1 MGYVLYPIFFYLR
14 GIIRNKK
21 MATTLHFNITTKKV
35 KVDQTVSQDLYGIIT
50 GPSGVAFVT
59 KNAIGNELIDG
70 STQSIYFNLPLDTSN
85 NIVFGTYT
93 IKYGTSVIDP
103 NNSATYTVESFTY
116 LGADV
121 LTACFTV
128 EHNCDYYPTGLI
140 SATDS
145 TYYGNNAGT
154 ASSPEILS
162 RSIYLYYPDGLVNP
176 TPAVNPA
183 EGIQSPITTGNYTLT
198 VDTLATGMWTA
209 IMDVQLLYQ
218 QDDDLVIEYQ
228 LKKTLNHNVACVGQL
243 CSINKCI
250 DGMTQAFNSDVACGV
265 TTPRYAKQLTLINS
279 YFSQYQME
287 RACGNTAKANEYLN
301 LMNELV
307 GGESSCGCSGSGSC
321 SGSCGSS
328 CSCDSCGDDNT
339 PRWINTPGSTTQS
352 ILEQI
357 QGDINTLQ
365 DEIDN
370 LSNGIDS
377 SNSSRWTLGAIQSG
391 LNPGTNNFDI
401 DSGTPSS
408 VTEIYVNRINS
419 SNIDVQAW
427 IVAVVSLYNGGDRP
441 TVIQITKVSNPAIQ
455 GVYQFSS
462 YGSFSG
468 GTWFRFGLT
477 FLSGSGTF
485 LPGDEFNISFLSNG
499 ADGPTGSEGP
509 AGPEGVQGPAGSP
522 GPVGPAGLNW
532 QGAWVSGT
540 SYVEDDAVGY
550 GGASWFCILATSGTT
565 APDLAT
571 SNWALLASQGAIGP
585 QGVQGPMGPQGPPGS
600 VSSIT
605 LTTNDVGG
613 PADFTGEVLN
623 IPIYQAQITHLEYGN
638 ITKTI
643 WNNGKGDV
651 TSNTSF
657 GDDALRSNTTGSETT
672 AIGYS
677 ALSSNTTG
685 NNNTAVGTASLQSN
699 ITGGNNTAV
708 GRNALQLNTTGSVN
722 TAIGVNAL
730 ASNTTGTNN
739 SAVGTGSLRNN
750 TTGSLNTA
758 IGTSALFANTTG
770 GTNTAIGTSA
780 LASNTTGGSN
790 VAIGSNAL
798 QFNTTGGS
806 NTAIGVTTLQSNTTG
821 VNNIGIGVNALYVN
835 TIGSNNT
842 AIGVSSL
849 FSNTTANSNT
859 AIGSYTLQNNTT
871 GNNNVGIGSST
882 LQLNTTG
889 GSNTAIGTYNLL
901 NNTTGSLNT
910 AIGYSALYTNT
921 TGGSN
926 TAIGTSALASNT
938 TGGSNTAIGLGSL
951 QNNTTGINNVAIG
964 ANSIQLNTTG
974 SGNTAIGVNTISGN
988 FSNSVILGYGATA
1001 TNNNQFVVGSSL
1013 YNAGTVSTETNIST
1027 KVWNVIINGVAQKIL
1042 LA

>member
-59 KNAIGNELIDG
+59 KNSLGNELIDG
-70 STQSIYFNLPLDTSN
+70 SIQSIYFNLPLDTSN

-93 IKYGTSVIDP
+93 IKYGTAIIDP
-103 NNSATYTVESFTY
+103 NNSATYTAASFTY

-121 LTACFTV
+121 LTPCFNV

-162 RSIYLYYPDGLVNP
+162 RTLSLFYPDGLVDP
-176 TPAVNPA
+176 TPEVNPA
-183 EGIQSPITTGNYTLT
+183 IGDQSPITTGNYTLT

-218 QDDDLVIEYQ
+218 QDDNLVIEYQ

-391 LNPGTNNFDI
+391 VNPGTNNFDI
-401 DSGTPSS
+401 NSGTPSS

-419 SNIDVQAW
+419 SNIDMQAW

-509 AGPEGVQGPAGSP
+509 AGPQGVQGPAGVP
-522 GPVGPAGLNW
+522 GPVGPAGLTW
-532 QGAWVSGT
+532 RSTWVSGT
-540 SYVEDDAVGY
+540 SYVLNDAVGY
-550 GGASWFCILATSGTT
+550 NGASYFCILATSGTT
-565 APDLAT
+565 APNLAT

-585 QGVQGPMGPQGPPGS
+585 QGVQGPTGPQGPPGS
-600 VSSIT
+600 GSSIT
-605 LTTNDVGG
+605 LTTNDIGG
-613 PADFTGEVLN
+613 PADFTDGVLN

-643 WNNGKGDV
+643 WNNGKGNV

-657 GDDALRSNTTGSETT
+657 GDDALRSNTIGSETT

-685 NNNTAVGTASLQSN
+685 INNTAVGSASLQSN

-708 GRNALQLNTTGSVN
+708 GRNALLLNTTGNSN
-722 TAIGVNAL
+722 TAIGASAL

-739 SAVGTGSLRNN
+739 SAVGTGSLRDN

-758 IGTSALFANTTG
+758 IGVNTLTSNTTG
-770 GTNTAIGTSA
+770 TSNVAIGTSA
-780 LASNTTGGSN
+780 LTTNTTGGAN
-790 VAIGSNAL
+790 VAIGVS
-798 QFNTTGGS
+798 
-806 NTAIGVTTLQSNTTG
+806 TLQSNTTG
-821 VNNIGIGVNALYVN
+821 ANNVGIGVSTMQNN
-835 TIGSNNT
+835 TTGFNNT
-842 AIGVSSL
+842 AVGTFALS
-849 FSNTTANSNT
+849 SNTTSNSNT
-859 AIGSYTLQNNTT
+859 AIGSGTLQSNTT
-871 GNNNVGIGSST
+871 GGNNVGIGSSA

-889 GSNTAIGTYNLL
+889 GSNTAIGTFNLL
-901 NNTTGSLNT
+901 NNTTGSSNT

-926 TAIGTSALASNT
+926 TAIGSSTLQSNT

-951 QNNTTGINNVAIG
+951 QNNTTGTNNVAIG

-988 FSNSVILGYGATA
+988 FSNSVILGNGATA

-1013 YNAGTVSTETNIST
+1013 YNAGTVSTESISST